1 MSVTSDRVTPR
12 PLLAL
17 VPHMAGEWP
26 GMVWTAVVGLLN
38 NLALVTLAVTGSTVV
53 ALAVLRHEPAAPG
66 WWLAGVAAVLLRA
79 VLTWHEMDVSH
90 SIAYRI
96 LAALRMA
103 LFDGFT
109 RGVPSR
115 RRGQHTGKLAAT
127 AMGDVEKLE
136 FFYAHTLAQLA
147 GAVVL
152 LGLGFGVLLANAPG
166 VAVSLLGGTVALG
179 LVTVL
184 GAHRTTALG
193 EAVQDA
199 RADVSATVVDLLGGT
214 REILGFGLQD
224 RVQAQLARKAAAVD
238 AVNGRLTAALALAG
252 SIRELCVLL
261 TVVAVFLAALGQGTD
276 PVWVPALVAGSLTL
290 LAPVAD
296 AAATVT
302 QLQPHRA
309 SARRVLEGIG
319 LASEEPPLAE
329 PVAFHPAGPLGL
341 SVRDVRFRHDDGSPA
356 LGPFSLTVRPGE
368 LLGLRGRSGAGK
380 TTLARLI
387 VRLWSP
393 DTGTITLDGMDG
405 GRAELREI
413 SEPEFRSMVTM
424 VEQDTPVFHGTV
436 LDNLTLA
443 IPDVAREEAEAM
455 LRRVGLPLTGPR
467 WSAGLDTVL
476 GERGTS
482 LSGGER
488 ARFCLARALLLKP
501 GLLVLDETTASLD
514 GPSEESV
521 LGVVRGLAGETTVV
535 VVSHRETTL
544 AICDRTVTL
553 GPAPVPSEAVPK
565 PAAPLS

>member
-1 MSVTSDRVTPR
+1 MSASSDRGTQH

-17 VPHMAGEWP
+17 IPHLTGEWP

-66 WWLAGVAAVLLRA
+66 WWLAGVSAVLLRA

-136 FFYAHTLAQLA
+136 FFYAHTIAQLA
-147 GAVVL
+147 GAAVL
-152 LGLGFGVLLANAPG
+152 LGLGFGLLVARAPG
-166 VAVSLLGGTVALG
+166 VALSLLGGTLALG

-184 GAHRTTALG
+184 GARRTTALG

-238 AVNGRLTAALALAG
+238 AVQGRLAAALALAG
-252 SIRELCVLL
+252 SVRELCVLL
-261 TVVAVFLAALGQGTD
+261 TVVSVFLAALGQGTD

-309 SARRVLEGIG
+309 SARRVLDGIG

-329 PVAFHPAGPLGL
+329 PVDFHPAGPLGL
-341 SVRDVRFRHDDGSPA
+341 TVRDVRFRHDDGSPP

-393 DTGTITLDGMDG
+393 DAGTISLHGTEGSG
-405 GRAELREI
+405 AELRAI
-413 SEPEFRSMVTM
+413 PEPEFRRMVTM

-436 LDNLTLA
+436 LDNLRLA
-443 IPDVAREEAEAM
+443 VPDVDRADAEAM
-455 LRRVGLPLTGPR
+455 LRRVGLPLEGPR
-467 WSAGLDTVL
+467 WSDGLGTVL

-514 GPSEESV
+514 GPSEEGV
-521 LGVVRGLAGETTVV
+521 LDVIRGLREETTVL
-535 VVSHRETTL
+535 VVSHRDSTL
-544 AICDRTVTL
+544 AVCDRTVTL
-553 GPAPVPSEAVPK
+553 
-565 PAAPLS
+565 PAAAVQASAVR